1 MDLWIFQVLKS
12 NPSHLK
18 AVAVFKLLPGGGGD
32 TLHHLLLNGDLV
44 LDRRAVGANLH
55 PGGGQRQVGDSNM
68 VLLLLMMRAYPNLWP
83 CSFNAH

>member
-32 TLHHLLLNGDLV
+32 TLHHLLLNCDLV
-44 LDRRAVGANLH
+44 FDRRAVGAGLH
-55 PGGGQRQVGDSNM
+55 PGVGEMQVGGSNM
-68 VLLLLMMRAYPNLWP
+68 VL
-83 CSFNAH
+83 FF

>member
-44 LDRRAVGANLH
+44 LDRRAVGADLH
-55 PGGGQRQVGDSNM
+55 PGGEMQVGDSNM
-68 VLLLLMMRAYPNLWP
+68 VL
-83 CSFNAH
+83 FF